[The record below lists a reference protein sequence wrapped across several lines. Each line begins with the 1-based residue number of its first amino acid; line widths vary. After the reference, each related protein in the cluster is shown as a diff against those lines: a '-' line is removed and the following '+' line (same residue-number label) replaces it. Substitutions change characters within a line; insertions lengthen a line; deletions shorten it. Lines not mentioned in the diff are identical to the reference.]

1 MVKGLEAFREHFR
14 DSADRYLLIGGAACD
29 LAMSAAALPFRATK
43 DLDIVL
49 CVEALD
55 AAFVQKFWEFVR
67 AGGYENQEKSTGEK
81 QFYRFQKPTN
91 PDYPF
96 MLELFSRQPDV
107 LQVAEG
113 SHLTPLPIEEETSSL
128 SAILLDNDYYNFI
141 RAGRQEIEG
150 VTTVGAAQLIALKAR
165 AWIDLTE
172 REARGEKTAK
182 VQKYLIQTDLV
193 DTFGDV
199 RLENIDK
206 LALQTHLNQL
216 AKTRSRDRVLHAT
229 AYLRAIFREAVEQ
242 DFLPKDP
249 ARTVKSPSELKETD
263 KTTLTWDQLR
273 AALARLPMRDQILL
287 KLDMSNALRPGEL
300 FGLRWSC
307 FDPEQCLIEIKETAY
322 KGKIRPWGK
331 TKGSLTKIPIAEQL
345 AEELQAWR
353 EHSLEEQRHKKR
365 WDGPMADE
373 PEAFIFPGRHG
384 SFIDSSNYRKRVL
397 HKLAEELK
405 LPKLTF

>member
-1 MVKGLEAFREHFR
+1 
-14 DSADRYLLIGGAACD
+14 
-29 LAMSAAALPFRATK
+29 MSAAALPFRATK

-172 REARGEKTAK
+172 REALGEKIDSKTIKKHKNDVFRLYQILDPTSDPAAPEVVK
-182 VQKYLIQTDLV
+182 S
-193 DTFGDV
+193 DV
-199 RLENIDK
+199 REFISRMRAEEIDLK
-206 LALQTHLNQL
+206 ALGVG
-216 AKTRSRDRVLHAT
+216 A
-229 AYLRAIFREAVEQ
+229 
-242 DFLPKDP
+242 
-249 ARTVKSPSELKETD
+249 
-263 KTTLTWDQLR
+263 
-273 AALARLPMRDQILL
+273 ARLEDI
-287 KLDMSNALRPGEL
+287 
-300 FGLRWSC
+300 
-307 FDPEQCLIEIKETAY
+307 
-322 KGKIRPWGK
+322 
-331 TKGSLTKIPIAEQL
+331 
-345 AEELQAWR
+345 
-353 EHSLEEQRHKKR
+353 LEE
-365 WDGPMADE
+365 MA
-373 PEAFIFPGRHG
+373 
-384 SFIDSSNYRKRVL
+384 RVFRL
-397 HKLAEELK
+397 
-405 LPKLTF
+405 